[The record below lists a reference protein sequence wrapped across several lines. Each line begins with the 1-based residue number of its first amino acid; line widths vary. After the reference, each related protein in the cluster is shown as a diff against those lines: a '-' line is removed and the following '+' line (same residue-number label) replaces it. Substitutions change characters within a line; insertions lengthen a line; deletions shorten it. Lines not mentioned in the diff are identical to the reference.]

1 MKFKSLLFIVTSI
14 LLITSCTQKEDITL
28 PVVTDEMSVESID
41 VSALNTEATRYFN
54 NMATFVQLT
63 TGEMDNQTA
72 IGLKSVNVT
81 DEDSVANPILDAFVN
96 LDIEDEYGN
105 PISYFDLSEEE
116 RVQFLETWSIGNAY
130 DMTPKLNDTIM
141 GEDLEEYVQIQN
153 DAFDEV
159 MAQYEQNS
167 VGLKSANV
175 LLNSNDLYNQISQR
189 VQERIEEKSTTYSET
204 YLANNPEIS
213 VKLKSATSHS
223 DYVNPDEVLKQLR
236 QHANRGDV
244 LINLPGSV
252 WLSAYLFY
260 YNPLAITKYVGI
272 GKYPPGHVSIVTK
285 SKTAISSKYTD
296 VSISSQNYSNNN
308 GVQYEQI
315 SGEWDCKAH
324 LCYVKKR
331 KWVWRGFRSGFKTVY
346 PNHDKVISYAESQIG
361 KPYCS
366 GWDFI
371 TAKGRTSCFIC
382 TTITWRSFDREG
394 FNIHRVWARW
404 MPTIAPADVY
414 LSSHVKRK
422 HRIK

>member
-1 MKFKSLLFIVTSI
+1 
-14 LLITSCTQKEDITL
+14 
-28 PVVTDEMSVESID
+28 
-41 VSALNTEATRYFN
+41 
-54 NMATFVQLT
+54 
-63 TGEMDNQTA
+63 
-72 IGLKSVNVT
+72 
-81 DEDSVANPILDAFVN
+81 
-96 LDIEDEYGN
+96 
-105 PISYFDLSEEE
+105 
-116 RVQFLETWSIGNAY
+116 
-130 DMTPKLNDTIM
+130 
-141 GEDLEEYVQIQN
+141 
-153 DAFDEV
+153 
-159 MAQYEQNS
+159 
-167 VGLKSANV
+167 
-175 LLNSNDLYNQISQR
+175 
-189 VQERIEEKSTTYSET
+189 
-204 YLANNPEIS
+204 
-213 VKLKSATSHS
+213 
-223 DYVNPDEVLKQLR
+223 LR
-236 QHANRGDV
+236 QNANRGDV

-315 SGEWDCKAH
+315 NGEWDCKAH

-346 PNHDKVISYAESQIG
+346 PNHDKVIAYAESQIG
-361 KPYCS
+361 KPYCAR
-366 GWDFI
+366 WEII

-382 TTITWRSFDREG
+382 TTITWRSFDKEG